1 MVSTIRSTTAAPAPQ
16 MIACLCWCAG
26 SERAASAIT
35 TALSPDRMMLTHM
48 IAPSPSQNC
57 DVRSSSIQRSPPV
70 GLATR
75 RSEQSD
81 DLPVD
86 EVDLDRGGHLG
97 KPGHRHDIPADHH
110 DEFGARR

>member
-1 MVSTIRSTTAAPAPQ
+1 MVSTMRSTTAAPAPQ
-16 MIACLCWCAG
+16 MTACFCWCAG
-26 SERAASAIT
+26 KERAASAIT
-35 TALSPDRMMLTHM
+35 TALSPDRMMLTQM

-57 DVRSSSIQRSPPV
+57 EVRSSSISRSPPV

-86 EVDLDRGGHLG
+86 EVDLDRRGHLG
-97 KPGHRHDIPADHH
+97 EAGHRHDV
-110 DEFGARR
+110 